1 MAMVFDQV
9 GAEREWRAATRGFGG
24 SLVAVGNYDTGS
36 STGGKGSNCVIR
48 DILSWADATGAPP
61 CDTWAIAWRSGLL
74 VLQRRDNSAGAR
86 DPRPWRRKLSVVLV
100 EEPGNTG

>member
-48 DILSWADATGAPP
+48 DI
-61 CDTWAIAWRSGLL
+61 
-74 VLQRRDNSAGAR
+74 
-86 DPRPWRRKLSVVLV
+86 
-100 EEPGNTG
+100 